1 LSVPVRKAV
10 IPAAGLGTRF
20 LPATKAQPKEMIP
33 VIDTPGIQYTVE
45 EAVRAGITDIL
56 VISSWGKGSL
66 QDHFDRSIQLERHLE
81 QAGKDEELAEIRRIS
96 ELATLHTVRQ
106 KEPLGL
112 GHAVLVGREHVGNE
126 PFAVM
131 VPDEIVPEPIGD
143 EVPML
148 PRMIDVFERT
158 GSAVIAVQEIPLE
171 QISSYGSIAPEE
183 VQDDLVRVVDMVEK
197 PAPEDAPS
205 NFGSR
210 GRYVFPP
217 KIFDIIERTEPGV
230 GDEIQLTDA
239 IKTLAQQENV
249 YAYIH
254 SGPMYDVGK
263 KLDYLRATVE
273 LALRRDDL
281 GKPFQEFLNEL
292 TARTD
297 Q

>member
-1 LSVPVRKAV
+1 VPVRKV
-10 IPAAGLGTRF
+10 IIPAAGLGTRF

-33 VIDTPGIQYTVE
+33 VIDIPGVQYTVE
-45 EAVRAGITDIL
+45 EAVRAGIEDIL
-56 VISSWGKGSL
+56 VITSWGKGSV
-66 QDHFDRSIQLERHLE
+66 QDHFDRSMQLEQHLE
-81 QAGKDEELAEIRRIS
+81 RTGKEEELAEIRRIA
-96 ELATLHTVRQ
+96 ELASLHTVRQ

-112 GHAVLVGREHVGNE
+112 GHAVLAGREHVGNE

-131 VPDEIVPEPIGD
+131 VPDEIVPEPSEN

-148 PRMIDVFERT
+148 PRMIEVFERT
-158 GSAVIAVQEIPLE
+158 GSAVIAVQKVPLE
-171 QISSYGSIAPEE
+171 QISSYGSIASEPVEE
-183 VQDDLVRVVDMVEK
+183 DLVKVLDMVEK

-205 NFGSR
+205 DFGSR

-217 KIFDIIERTEPGV
+217 HIFDIIEKTEPGV

-239 IKTLAQQENV
+239 IKTLAQKEPV

-254 SGPMYDVGK
+254 SGPMYDVGQ

-281 GKPFQEFLNEL
+281 AKPFKDFLLDL
-292 TARTD
+292 TSSWD
-297 Q
+297 

>member
-1 LSVPVRKAV
+1 VPVRKAI

-33 VIDTPGIQYTVE
+33 VIDIPGIQYSVE
-45 EAVRAGITDIL
+45 EAVRAGIDDIL
-56 VISSWGKGSL
+56 VIASWGKGSM
-66 QDHFDRSIQLERHLE
+66 QDHFDRSGQLEDHLE
-81 QAGKDEELAEIRRIS
+81 RTGKKEELEEIRRIAN
-96 ELATLHTVRQ
+96 LVTLHTVRQ
-106 KEPLGL
+106 KEPAGL
-112 GHAVLVGREHVGNE
+112 GHAVLVGRSHVGDE

-148 PRMIDVFERT
+148 SRMIDVYDRT
-158 GSAVIAVQEIPLE
+158 GSAVIAVQKVPLE
-171 QISSYGSIAPEE
+171 HISSYGSIASEPVE
-183 VQDDLVRVVDMVEK
+183 DDLVRVLDMVEK

-205 NFGSR
+205 DLGSR
-210 GRYVFPP
+210 GRYVFPSR
-217 KIFDIIERTEPGV
+217 IFDIIAVTEPGV
-230 GDEIQLTDA
+230 GNEIQLTDA
-239 IKTLAQQENV
+239 IKALAQEETV
-249 YAYIH
+249 YAYVH

-281 GKPFQEFLNEL
+281 AKPFRDYLVEL
-292 TARTD
+292 TSGW

>member
-1 LSVPVRKAV
+1 VPVRKV
-10 IPAAGLGTRF
+10 IIPAAGLGTRF

-33 VIDTPGIQYTVE
+33 VIDTPGVQYTVE

-56 VISSWGKGSL
+56 VITSWGKGSV
-66 QDHFDRSIQLERHLE
+66 QDHFDRSMQLEQHL
-81 QAGKDEELAEIRRIS
+81 ARTGKEEELAEIRRIA
-96 ELATLHTVRQ
+96 ELASLHTVRQ

-112 GHAVLVGREHVGNE
+112 GHAVLAGKAHVGNE

-131 VPDEIVPEPIGD
+131 VPDEIVPEPTEN

-148 PRMIDVFERT
+148 PRMIEVFERT
-158 GSAVIAVQEIPLE
+158 GSAVIAVQRIPLE
-171 QISSYGSIAPEE
+171 QISSYGSIASEQVE
-183 VQDDLVRVVDMVEK
+183 DDLVKVVDMVEK

-205 NFGSR
+205 DLGSR

-217 KIFDIIERTEPGV
+217 QIFDIIEHTEPGV
-230 GDEIQLTDA
+230 GNEIQLTDA
-239 IKTLAQQENV
+239 IKTLAQKEPV

-273 LALRRDDL
+273 LALRRHDL
-281 GKPFQEFLNEL
+281 AKPFKDFLTEL
-292 TARTD
+292 TASWD
-297 Q
+297 

>member
-1 LSVPVRKAV
+1 VPVRKV
-10 IPAAGLGTRF
+10 IIPAAGLGTRF

-33 VIDTPGIQYTVE
+33 VIDTPGVQYTVE

-56 VISSWGKGSL
+56 VITSWGKGSV
-66 QDHFDRSIQLERHLE
+66 QDHFDRSMQLEEHL
-81 QAGKDEELAEIRRIS
+81 ARTGKEEELAEIRRIA
-96 ELATLHTVRQ
+96 ELASLHTVRQ

-112 GHAVLVGREHVGNE
+112 GHAVLAGKAHVGNE

-131 VPDEIVPEPIGD
+131 VPDEIVPEPTED

-148 PRMIDVFERT
+148 PRMIEVFERT
-158 GSAVIAVQEIPLE
+158 GSAVIAVQKIPLE
-171 QISSYGSIAPEE
+171 QISSYGSIASEQVE
-183 VQDDLVRVVDMVEK
+183 DDLVKVVDMVEK

-205 NFGSR
+205 DLGSR

-217 KIFDIIERTEPGV
+217 QIFDIIKHTEPGV

-239 IKTLAQQENV
+239 IKTLAQKEPV

-273 LALRRDDL
+273 LALRRHDL
-281 GKPFQEFLNEL
+281 AKPFKDFLTEL
-292 TARTD
+292 TASWD
-297 Q
+297 